1 MNISCGIIASP
12 GVVKGTAVVMT
23 SPDDITKMS
32 AGAILVLKK
41 SDPSYAECVMK
52 ASALICETGGKL
64 THICVV
70 ALEMGIPAIVQVEEA
85 TRQVHTGDT
94 IYLNTYDKKIEI
106 CE

>member
-52 ASALICETGGKL
+52 ASALILLKQGGNL
-64 THICVV
+64 SHMCR
-70 ALEMGIPAIVQVEEA
+70 GI
-85 TRQVHTGDT
+85 RDGNS
-94 IYLNTYDKKIEI
+94 LL
-106 CE
+106 